1 MDAFWGN
8 LGGEDGCL
16 SPALNG
22 LAFLSLQCSALAT
35 VIHSC
40 HSLVSAGLITAVV

>member
-8 LGGEDGCL
+8 LGGVDGCL
-16 SPALNG
+16 FPALNG

-35 VIHSC
+35 IIHSC
-40 HSLVSAGLITAVV
+40 HSLVSACLITAVV